1 MCAAK
6 KTPNKNDM
14 DKTIENKVEPLFD
27 VANMTIKDIKKHPIK
42 DDEIRNAIEVYYDM
56 QDIRIRTGNRKSAVA
71 REELKKMK
79 EEAIQNGKSVD
90 TIDCEQPVYL
100 QYIENQF
107 KETETTI
114 SKFLGYYAKSHPIGK
129 WMLSIKGVG
138 PVIAAGMLA
147 YIDIKKCNTAG
158 SIWNYAGWDGSRK
171 VRTAGQKITWNPKF
185 RVLCWKLGE
194 SFVKT
199 SNNKDDIYGHLYREK
214 KSWYEAKNEAG
225 GFAEKAAEELK
236 LKKYGK
242 DTEAYKWYSNG
253 KLPPAHIN
261 AMAKRFAVKIFL
273 SHLFEIW
280 YEYDRGAKAPNP
292 FVQDHLGHVHI
303 IHAPNREIV
312 FPDE

>member
-1 MCAAK
+1 MSPKK
-6 KTPNKNDM
+6 KTTANENLSTSIEKN
-14 DKTIENKVEPLFD
+14 VEPLFD
-27 VANMTIKDIKKHPIK
+27 VANMTTKDIKKHPIK

-56 QDIRIRTGNRKSAVA
+56 QDIRIRTGNRKSAIT
-71 REELKKMK
+71 REETKKLK
-79 EEAIQNGKSVD
+79 EAAIENGNSTENIMVEK
-90 TIDCEQPVYL
+90 PVYL

-114 SKFLGYYAKSHPIGK
+114 SKFLGYYAKSHPIGQ
-129 WMLSIKGVG
+129 WMLSIKGCG

-147 YIDIKKCNTAG
+147 YIDIKKCKTAG
-158 SIWNYAGWDGSRK
+158 AIWNYAGWDGSRK

-199 SNNKDDIYGHLYREK
+199 SNLEGDIYGHLYREK
-214 KSWYEAKNEAG
+214 KAWYEAKNEAG

-242 DTEAYKWYSNG
+242 DTEAYKSYSKG

-261 AMAKRFAVKIFL
+261 AMAKRFAVKMFL

-280 YEYDRGAKAPNP
+280 YEYDRGIAPPNP

-312 FPDE
+312 FPD

>member
-1 MCAAK
+1 MATK
-6 KTPNKNDM
+6 KNAPKNENDM
-14 DKTIENKVEPLFD
+14 NQAFD
-27 VANMTIKDIKKHPIK
+27 IAQMTIKDIKAHPIK
-42 DDEIRNAIEVYYDM
+42 DDEIRNAIETYYDI
-56 QDIRIRTGNRKSAVA
+56 QDLRIMTGNRKSAVK
-71 REELKKMK
+71 REETKKIK
-79 EEAIQNGKSVD
+79 ESGD
-90 TIDCEQPVYL
+90 TETKAETPLYL

-107 KETETTI
+107 KETENTI
-114 SKFLGYYAKSHPIGK
+114 SKFLGHYAKSHPVGK

-199 SNNKDDIYGHLYREK
+199 SRLDGDVYGHLYREK

-242 DTEAYKWYSNG
+242 DTEAYKCYSSG

-273 SHLFEIW
+273 SHLFEVW
-280 YEYDRGAKAPNP
+280 YEYDRGVKAPNP

-303 IHAPNREIV
+303 IHAPNREIL
-312 FPDE
+312 FPDK

>member
-1 MCAAK
+1 MATK
-6 KTPNKNDM
+6 KNASKKELETN
-14 DKTIENKVEPLFD
+14 IEKKVEPLFD
-27 VANMTIKDIKKHPIK
+27 VAQMTAKDIKAHPIK

-56 QDIRIRTGNRKSAVA
+56 QDIRIRTGNRKSAIT
-71 REELKKMK
+71 REETKRLK
-79 EEAIQNGKSVD
+79 ETN
-90 TIDCEQPVYL
+90 CENIEVEKPVYL

-114 SKFLGYYAKSHPIGK
+114 SKFLGYYAKAHPVGK

-199 SNNKDDIYGHLYREK
+199 SNLEGDIYGHLYREK
-214 KSWYEAKNEAG
+214 KAWYEAKNEAG

-242 DTEAYKWYSNG
+242 DTEAYKWYNNG

-261 AMAKRFAVKIFL
+261 AMAKRFAVKMFL
-273 SHLFEIW
+273 SHLFEVW
-280 YEYDRGAKAPNP
+280 YEYDRGISPPNP

-303 IHAPNREIV
+303 IHAPNREIL
-312 FPDE
+312 FPNE

>member
-1 MCAAK
+1 MATK
-6 KTPNKNDM
+6 KNASKKALETDIEKN
-14 DKTIENKVEPLFD
+14 VEPLFD
-27 VANMTIKDIKKHPIK
+27 VAQMTIKDIKNNPIK

-56 QDIRIRTGNRKSAVA
+56 QDLRITTGNRKNAII
-71 REELKKMK
+71 REEAKRLK
-79 EEAIQNGKSVD
+79 ESNAENTEAEK
-90 TIDCEQPVYL
+90 PLYL
-100 QYIENQF
+100 QYIEARF
-107 KETETTI
+107 KETEVTI
-114 SKFLGYYAKSHPIGK
+114 SKFLGYYAKAHPVGR

-147 YIDIKKCNTAG
+147 YIDIKKCKTAG

-199 SNNKDDIYGHLYREK
+199 SNLEGDIYGHLYREK
-214 KSWYEAKNEAG
+214 KAWYEAKNEAG

-242 DTEAYKWYSNG
+242 DTDAYKCYSAG

-261 AMAKRFAVKIFL
+261 NMAKRFAVKIFL
-273 SHLFEIW
+273 SHLFEVW
-280 YEYDRGAKAPNP
+280 YEYDRGIKPPNP

-303 IHAPNREIV
+303 MHAPNTEIL
-312 FPDE
+312 FLNE